1 VVGDIGLKKWP
12 PVEECRHRVSVAPS
26 AFSLN
31 PKQVKLTER
40 ADSAANLPI
49 LHAEAESDALL
60 PGPYFAVLFKARIA
74 GNFIGQLCH

>member
-1 VVGDIGLKKWP
+1 
-12 PVEECRHRVSVAPS
+12 VEECRHVVSVASP
-26 AFSLN
+26 AFSVD
-31 PKQVKLTER
+31 PKQVEFTER

-49 LHAEAESDALL
+49 LHAEAKSEALL